1 MPSSNTSHK
10 SYFPKRS
17 MSSSV
22 HSFPS
27 SSPKISPTPAS
38 SPSSPSLMSSSFLS
52 NIKDGFGLGIGVSIA
67 DRLTN
72 SIFGA
77 RTINVQQIAPIN
89 TETCNNVMNNYKTA
103 VQNNT
108 VTESLQQDF
117 NNCSKN

>member
-1 MPSSNTSHK
+1 MPSSNTSYK

-22 HSFPS
+22 HSFP
-27 SSPKISPTPAS
+27 SPKISPTPAS

-52 NIKDGFGLGIGVSIA
+52 NIKDGFGLGVGVSIA
-67 DRLTN
+67 DRLT
-72 SIFGA
+72 STVFGP

-89 TETCNNVMNNYKTA
+89 TENCNNVISNYNTS
-103 VQNNT
+103 VQSNI

-117 NNCSKN
+117 NRCSKN

>member
-1 MPSSNTSHK
+1 MPSSNTSYK
-10 SYFPKRS
+10 SSFPKRS

-52 NIKDGFGLGIGVSIA
+52 NIKDGFAIGLGSSLS

-72 SIFGA
+72 SIFGP

-117 NNCSKN
+117 NNCAKN

>member
-10 SYFPKRS
+10 SSFPKRS

-52 NIKDGFGLGIGVSIA
+52 NIKDSFGLGLGSSIA
-67 DRLTN
+67 DRLTDT
-72 SIFGA
+72 IFGP

-89 TETCNNVMNNYKTA
+89 TDNCNNVMNNYNAA
-103 VQNNT
+103 VQSST
-108 VTESLQQDF
+108 VTESLQKDF
-117 NNCSKN
+117 NRCSKN

>member
-10 SYFPKRS
+10 SSFPKRS

-22 HSFPS
+22 HTF

-52 NIKDGFGLGIGVSIA
+52 NIKDGFAIGLGSSLA

-72 SIFGA
+72 TIFGP

-89 TETCNNVMNNYKTA
+89 TDNCNDVMNNYNAA

-117 NNCSKN
+117 NNCAKN